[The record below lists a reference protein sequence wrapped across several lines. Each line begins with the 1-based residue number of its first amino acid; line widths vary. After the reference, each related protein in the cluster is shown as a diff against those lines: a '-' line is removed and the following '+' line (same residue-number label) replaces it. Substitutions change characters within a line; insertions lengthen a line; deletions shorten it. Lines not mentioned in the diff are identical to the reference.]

1 MLGAVLGDYSY
12 QSRVPRFWSEY
23 CTSAGPSTLQNGELL
38 DVSRILLNIEGHIA
52 LMANN
57 RTSVS
62 RLRTLTTVML
72 SILAQCNPC
81 LGKVLNPL
89 DFQGQ
94 MWGRIA
100 AARNA

>member
-1 MLGAVLGDYSY
+1 MITVIS
-12 QSRVPRFWSEY
+12 SRAN
-23 CTSAGPSTLQNGELL
+23 TSAGPSTSQNQELL
-38 DVSRILLNIEGHIA
+38 DVSRILLNIEEHVA
-52 LMANN
+52 LMASD

-62 RLRTLTTVML
+62 GSRTLTTVML

-89 DFQGQ
+89 DFQGK
-94 MWGRIA
+94 MWGRVA